1 MTISNIQSAASS
13 HTSQSIVTQAEI
25 EMLQQIEQKVRWLA
39 SWTIHNANHIR
50 PSRDG
55 IKVGGHQAS
64 SASIST
70 IMTALYMNVLQP
82 QDKVAVK
89 PHASPNFH
97 AIQYLLGRQTLEQ
110 LQRFRAFGGV
120 QSYPSITKDQ
130 TEVDFS
136 TGSVGLGVA
145 ATLFS
150 AITQD
155 FVADHHLLENTDKN
169 QKGRMVAILG
179 DAELDEGN
187 IYEALLEGWK
197 KDLTNTWW
205 IIDFNR
211 QSLDGVIND
220 DLYQRILDFF
230 ESVGWTVITLKYGK
244 LQQAAFKGPA
254 GQALKQWIDQCPNQ
268 LYSALVFKGGAAW
281 RERLSQDLAGTKGL
295 KQFLANHDDEQLSA
309 LMSNLGGHDMSLILD
324 AFHQVEDDKPHC
336 FVAYTIKGY
345 GLPLAGHKDNH
356 AGMITPEQMAQY
368 QAQNNII
375 EGEQWS
381 TFAGLSCS
389 ESELNTFLNQ
399 VPYNQRQPQ
408 QPMAAALPIDDLIT
422 PSGANSSTQL
432 AFGKLMNQMAASK
445 ASYASRIVTTA
456 PDVASSTNL
465 SAWVNK
471 RGVYHT
477 NIKED
482 TFKTEQIPSTLKWL
496 QSPKGQHIEL
506 GIAESNLFSLLTALG
521 QAEKHFGQRL
531 LPIGTV
537 YDPFICRG
545 LDALNYGCYQ
555 DARFMLI
562 GTPSGITLA
571 PEGGAHQSF
580 NTQMI
585 GMAQPNLLSFEPA
598 YSDELACI
606 MQWSL
611 QHMQQPDGCSTYLR
625 LSTRSIEQPERE
637 INDSLK
643 QQIIDGAYW
652 QHAPKQNASLV
663 IVYMGAI
670 APEAKTAFEQV
681 LLDIP
686 EAGLL
691 AVTSADKIY
700 ADWQQAK
707 LKRQQGDRHYRAPI
721 ETLLAPL
728 ASNAK
733 IITVVDGYP
742 TTLTWLGGVLGH
754 QVEGLGVTS
763 FGQSG
768 DTIDL
773 YQHHRIDSQAI
784 LAACASACLN
794 TIENQEREI

>member
-1 MTISNIQSAASS
+1 MSTTKMNNEIPSKIDDETLQML
-13 HTSQSIVTQAEI
+13 VEI
-25 EMLQQIEQKVRWLA
+25 ENKVRWLA

-70 IMTALYMNVLQP
+70 VMTALYMNVLQP

-97 AIQYLLGRQTLEQ
+97 AIQYLLGRQTQEQ
-110 LQRFRAFGGV
+110 LEKFRAFGGV
-120 QSYPSITKDQ
+120 QSYPSTTKDK

-150 AITQD
+150 SIVQD
-155 FVADHHLLENTDKN
+155 FSADHELLTNTSTDK
-169 QKGRMVAILG
+169 KGRMISILG

-197 KDLTNTWW
+197 KELKNTWW

-211 QSLDGVIND
+211 QSLDAVIND

-230 ESVGWTVITLKYGK
+230 DSVGWEVITLKYGK
-244 LQQAAFKGPA
+244 LQQKAFKGPA
-254 GQALKQWIDQCPNQ
+254 GNALKKWIDDCPNQ
-268 LYSALVFKGGAAW
+268 LYSAMIFKGGAAW
-281 RERLSQDLAGTKGL
+281 RERLSKDLKGSKGL
-295 KQFLANHDDEQLSA
+295 KEFLDNYNDEQLSA
-309 LMSNLGGHDMSLILD
+309 LMANLGGHDMELLCE
-324 AFHQVEDDKPHC
+324 AFHSVQDDKPRC
-336 FVAYTIKGY
+336 FVAYTVKGY

-356 AGMITPEQMAQY
+356 AGMITPDQMMQF
-368 QAQNNII
+368 QADNNIG
-375 EGEQWS
+375 EGEEWLPQ
-381 TFAGLSCS
+381 AGMSFT
-389 ESELNTFLNQ
+389 ESKLNNFLDA
-399 VPYNQRQPQ
+399 VPYNQRKAPK
-408 QPMAAALPIDDLIT
+408 PLLPVLAIDEFTT
-422 PSGANSSTQL
+422 PVGDKSSTQV
-432 AFGKLMNQMAASK
+432 AFGKVMSQIAASK
-445 ASYASRIVTTA
+445 SEFANRVVTTA

-471 RGVYHT
+471 RGVYHR
-477 NIKED
+477 IVKED
-482 TFKTEQIPSTLKWL
+482 TFKDEQIPSTLKWL

-506 GIAESNLFSLLTALG
+506 GIAESNLFSLLSSLG
-521 QAEKHFGQRL
+521 QAEKHFGERI

-545 LDALNYGCYQ
+545 LDALNYACYQ

-562 GTPSGITLA
+562 GTPAGITLA

-580 NTQMI
+580 NTQLI

-598 YSDELACI
+598 YSDEVAAI

-611 QHMQQPDGCSTYLR
+611 DHMQKPDGCSTYLR
-625 LSTRSIEQPERE
+625 LSTRSIEQPKRE
-637 INDSLK
+637 FTAQLK
-643 QQIIDGAYW
+643 KEIIQGGYW
-652 QHAPKQNASLV
+652 HKKPGSKSALA
-663 IVYMGAI
+663 IVYIGVI
-670 APEAKTAFEQV
+670 APEAKQAFEQ
-681 LLDIP
+681 LLEEMP

-691 AVTSADKIY
+691 AVTSADKLY
-700 ADWQQAK
+700 ADWQEAK
-707 LKRQQGDRHYRAPI
+707 AHRQKGNKSARAHI
-721 ETLLAPL
+721 ENLLGEL
-728 ASNAK
+728 ADNAGLV
-733 IITVVDGYP
+733 TVVDGYP

-754 QVEGLGVTS
+754 RVEGLGVTS

-768 DTIDL
+768 DSIDL
-773 YQHHRIDSQAI
+773 YQHYRIDADAI
-784 LAACASACLN
+784 LDACASSCLN
-794 TIENQEREI
+794 LIRNR

>member
-1 MTISNIQSAASS
+1 MAKLPDQK
-13 HTSQSIVTQAEI
+13 SIELLSEI
-25 EMLQQIEQKVRWLA
+25 ETKVRWLA
-39 SWTIHNANHIR
+39 SWMIHNANYIR

-70 IMTALYMNVLQP
+70 IMTALYMNVLRP
-82 QDKVAVK
+82 EDKVAVK

-97 AIQYLLGRQTLEQ
+97 ALQYLLDRQTQVQLEN
-110 LQRFRAFGGV
+110 FRAFGGI
-120 QSYPSITKDQ
+120 QSYPSITKDK

-150 AITQD
+150 SVTQD
-155 FVADHHLLENTDKN
+155 FVADHDLLTNTSAD
-169 QKGRMVAILG
+169 QKGRMISILG

-197 KDLTNTWW
+197 KDLKNTWW

-211 QSLDGVIND
+211 QSLDAVIND

-230 ESVGWTVITLKYGK
+230 ESVGWEVVTLKYGK
-244 LQQAAFKGPA
+244 LQQKAFEGPA
-254 GQALKQWIDQCPNQ
+254 GCALKKWIDDCPNQ
-268 LYSALVFKGGAAW
+268 LYSAMIFKGGAAW
-281 RERLSQDLAGTKGL
+281 RQRLAEDLKGTKGL
-295 KQFLANHDDEQLSA
+295 KQFLANYDDDQLSA
-309 LMSNLGGHDMSLILD
+309 LMANLGGHDMELICE
-324 AFHQVEDDKPHC
+324 AFHQVQDDKPRC

-356 AGMITPEQMAQY
+356 AGMITPEQMKQF
-368 QAQNNII
+368 QTDNGIND
-375 EGEQWS
+375 GEQWS
-381 TFAGLSCS
+381 ASAGLSIS
-389 ESELNTFLNQ
+389 AAELTEFFAQ
-399 VPYNQRQPQ
+399 VPYNQRQPEKTL
-408 QPMAAALPIDDLIT
+408 LPPLAIDNFKT
-422 PSGANSSTQL
+422 PTGAKSSTQV
-432 AFGKLMNQMAASK
+432 AFGKVMNQIAASK
-445 ASYASRIVTTA
+445 AEYANRVVTTA

-471 RGVYHT
+471 RGVYHALV
-477 NIKED
+477 KED
-482 TFKTEQIPSTLKWL
+482 TFKDEQIPSTLTWL

-506 GIAESNLFSLLTALG
+506 GIAESNLFSLLSSLG
-521 QAEKHFGQRL
+521 QAEKHFGERL

-545 LDALNYGCYQ
+545 LDALNYACYQ
-555 DARFMLI
+555 DARFMII

-580 NTQMI
+580 NTQLI

-611 QHMQQPDGCSTYLR
+611 EHMQKPEGCSTYLR
-625 LSTRSIEQPERE
+625 LSTRPIEQPKRE
-637 INDSLK
+637 LTESLRSD
-643 QQIIDGAYW
+643 IIQGAYW
-652 QHAPKQNASLV
+652 HKKPADESALALV
-663 IVYMGAI
+663 YIGVM
-670 APEAKTAFEQV
+670 APEAKQAFEQ
-681 LLDIP
+681 LLEEMP

-691 AVTSADKIY
+691 AVTSADRLY
-700 ADWQQAK
+700 ADWQKAK
-707 LKRQQGDRHYRAPI
+707 AARQQGDKSARAHI
-721 ETLLAPL
+721 ENLLMPL
-728 ASNAK
+728 AQNAGLV
-733 IITVVDGYP
+733 TVVDGYP

-754 QVEGLGVTS
+754 RVEGLGVTS

-768 DTIDL
+768 DSIDL
-773 YQHHRIDSQAI
+773 YQQYRIDANAI
-784 LAACASACLN
+784 LDACASSCLN
-794 TIENQEREI
+794 LIRNR

>member
-1 MTISNIQSAASS
+1 MLTTKNNNKSS
-13 HTSQSIVTQAEI
+13 HIPDKKTIDLLVEI
-25 EMLQQIEQKVRWLA
+25 ENKVRWLA

-70 IMTALYMNVLQP
+70 VMTALYMNVLRP
-82 QDKVAVK
+82 EDKVAVK

-97 AIQYLLGRQTLEQ
+97 AIQYLLGRQSQEQ
-110 LQRFRAFGGV
+110 LEKFRAFGGA

-150 AITQD
+150 SITQD
-155 FVADHHLLENTDKN
+155 YAGDHNLLTNTSIKN
-169 QKGRMVAILG
+169 KGRMISILG

-197 KDLTNTWW
+197 KELKNTWW

-211 QSLDGVIND
+211 QSLDAVIND

-230 ESVGWTVITLKYGK
+230 ESVGWEVITLKYGK
-244 LQQAAFKGPA
+244 LQQEAFKGPA
-254 GQALKQWIDQCPNQ
+254 GSALKKWIDNCPNQ
-268 LYSALVFKGGAAW
+268 LYSAMIFKGGAAW
-281 RERLSQDLAGTKGL
+281 RQRLAADLKGTKGL
-295 KQFLANHDDEQLSA
+295 KQFLDSHDDEQLSK
-309 LMSNLGGHDMSLILD
+309 LMSNLGGHDMELLCE
-324 AFHQVEDDKPHC
+324 AFHNVTDDKPRC

-356 AGMITPEQMAQY
+356 AGMITPDQMAQF
-368 QAQNNII
+368 QADNNISD
-375 EGEQWS
+375 GQQWS
-381 TFAGLSCS
+381 THAGLTCS
-389 ESELNTFLNQ
+389 KEALAEFLHA
-399 VPYNQRQPQ
+399 VPYNQRPE
-408 QPMAAALPIDDLIT
+408 PKAMLPALEVDQFST
-422 PSGANSSTQL
+422 PAGAKSSTQV
-432 AFGKLMNQMAASK
+432 AFGKVMSQIAGSK
-445 ASYASRIVTTA
+445 SEFANRVVTTA

-471 RGVYHT
+471 RGVYHRI
-477 NIKED
+477 IKED
-482 TFKTEQIPSTLKWL
+482 TFKDEQIPSTLKWL

-506 GIAESNLFSLLTALG
+506 GIAESNLFSLLSSLG
-521 QAEKHFGQRL
+521 QAEKHFGERL

-545 LDALNYGCYQ
+545 LDALNYACYQ

-562 GTPSGITLA
+562 GTPAGITLA

-580 NTQMI
+580 NTQLI

-598 YSDELACI
+598 YSDEVACV

-611 QHMQQPDGCSTYLR
+611 EHMQKPEGCSTYLR
-625 LSTRSIEQPERE
+625 LSTRSIEQPERDMTPE
-637 INDSLK
+637 LRD
-643 QQIIDGAYW
+643 QIIQGGYW
-652 QHAPKQNASLV
+652 HKAPGENSSLA
-663 IVYMGAI
+663 IVYIGVI
-670 APEAKTAFEQV
+670 APEAKQAFEQ
-681 LLDIP
+681 LLEEVPD
-686 EAGLL
+686 AGLL
-691 AVTSADKIY
+691 AVTSADRLY
-700 ADWQQAK
+700 ADWQAAK
-707 LKRQQGDRHYRAPI
+707 TARQKGQKTTRSHI
-721 ETLLAPL
+721 EVLLSQL
-728 ASNAK
+728 ADYAGLV
-733 IITVVDGYP
+733 TVVDGYP

-754 QVEGLGVTS
+754 RVEGLGVNS

-768 DTIDL
+768 DSIDL
-773 YQHHRIDSQAI
+773 YSQYRIDANAI
-784 LAACASACLN
+784 LDACASSCLN
-794 TIENQEREI
+794 SAQIR

>member
-1 MTISNIQSAASS
+1 MTTQTVQQQRNSDEN
-13 HTSQSIVTQAEI
+13 QAEDALQSI
-25 EMLQQIEQKVRWLA
+25 EMLSAIEDKVRWLA
-39 SWTIHNANHIR
+39 SWMIHNANHIR

-70 IMTALYMNVLQP
+70 IMTALYMKILRP

-110 LQRFRAFGGV
+110 LQKFRAFGGV

-150 AITQD
+150 SVVQEYAN
-155 FVADHHLLENTDKN
+155 DHHLSENLLA
-169 QKGRMVAILG
+169 KGRMISILG

-197 KDLTNTWW
+197 KDLKNTWW

-211 QSLDGVIND
+211 QSLDAVISD

-230 ESVGWTVITLKYGK
+230 ESVGWEVVTLKYGK
-244 LQQAAFKGPA
+244 LQLQAFEGPA
-254 GQALKQWIDQCPNQ
+254 GQALKEWIDECPNQ

-281 RERLSQDLAGTKGL
+281 RVRLSKDLQDDKGL
-295 KQFLANHDDEQLSA
+295 REFLDNHSDEQLA
-309 LMSNLGGHDMSLILD
+309 KLMANLGGHDMQTI
-324 AFHQVEDDKPHC
+324 VEAMSAVQDDKPRC

-356 AGMITPEQMAQY
+356 AGMITPDQMDQFKTD
-368 QAQNNII
+368 NNI
-375 EGEQWS
+375 EDGHEWLPNAAMPYDETQLAK
-381 TFAGLSCS
+381 FYQ
-389 ESELNTFLNQ
+389 N
-399 VPYNQRQPQ
+399 VPYNQRKNLTNTNTNREPTL
-408 QPMAAALPIDDLIT
+408 AIEHFNT
-422 PSGANSSTQL
+422 PKGDSSSTQV
-432 AFGKLMNQMAASK
+432 AFGKIMNQIASSK
-445 ASYASRIVTTA
+445 AEYADRVVTTS

-471 RGVYHT
+471 RGVYHGT
-477 NIKED
+477 LKED
-482 TFKTEQIPSTLKWL
+482 TFKNEQIPSTLKWI

-506 GIAESNLFSLLTALG
+506 GIAESNLFSLLTSLG
-521 QAEKHFGQRL
+521 QAEKHFGTRL

-545 LDALNYGCYQ
+545 LDTLNYGCYQ
-555 DARFMLI
+555 DARFMLAA
-562 GTPSGITLA
+562 TPSGITLA

-598 YSDELACI
+598 YSDELATI

-611 QHMQQPDGCSTYLR
+611 EHMQAPEGSSIYLR
-625 LSTRSIEQPERE
+625 LSTRAIDQPSRE
-637 INDSLK
+637 LTPQLNGD
-643 QQIIDGAYW
+643 IIKGAYW
-652 QHAPKQNASLV
+652 RHKPAQNCPLAIIYCGV
-663 IVYMGAI
+663 IV
-670 APEAKTAFEQV
+670 PEALKAFEQLKEEMPGV
-681 LLDIP
+681 
-686 EAGLL
+686 GLL
-691 AVTSADKIY
+691 AVTSPDRLY
-700 ADWQQAK
+700 SDWQKAK
-707 LKRQQGDRHYRAPI
+707 KARHQGDRSATAHI
-721 ETLLAPL
+721 EQLLSEL
-728 ASNAK
+728 SNNAGLV
-733 IITVVDGYP
+733 TVVDGYP
-742 TTLTWLGGVLGH
+742 AGLTWLGGVLGH
-754 QVEGLGVTS
+754 RVEGLGVNS

-768 DTIDL
+768 DSIDL
-773 YQHHRIDSQAI
+773 YRHYRIDADAI
-784 LAACASACLN
+784 LDACAASCLN
-794 TIENQEREI
+794 IIRKA